1 MKITSKNETLLNK
14 TPLKNTPL
22 VSFKNQLLIAMPIL
36 NDSEFNQSI
45 TIICEHNSQGAMG
58 IVVNNALDLSTTGL
72 LEQMDIPFQANCC
85 NHPVLAGGPVQTDR
99 GFVVHRS
106 TGKREKTWKST
117 IQLKD
122 NIAITTSSDILH
134 AIASEEVSDD
144 MFIALGYAGWGP
156 GQLEEEI
163 IANNWINIPLNADLI
178 FNTEIKSRWQKATK
192 SLGFEMSQLSFYS
205 GNA

>member
-1 MKITSKNETLLNK
+1 M
-14 TPLKNTPL
+14 
-22 VSFKNQLLIAMPIL
+22 
-36 NDSEFNQSI
+36 
-45 TIICEHNSQGAMG
+45 ICEHNSKGAMG
-58 IVVNNALDLSTTGL
+58 IVVNNALELSTTSL

-85 NHPVLAGGPVQTDR
+85 NHPVLSGGPVQTDR

-106 TGKREKTWKST
+106 KDKSEKVWKSS

-134 AIASEEVSDD
+134 AIASEEIADD
-144 MFIALGYAGWGP
+144 VFIALGYAGWGP

-163 IANNWINIPLNADLI
+163 IANNWINIPINADLI
-178 FNTEIKSRWQKATK
+178 FNTQIESRWQLATRV
-192 SLGFEMSQLSFYS
+192 LDFDMSQLSYYS